1 MPVFA
6 VIRQSVPSE
15 PLAAAIA
22 REYEGTHYDLGD
34 GVWLVAGSG
43 TAKDVAD
50 KLLITPEGKSGTAI
64 VLEAASYY
72 GRANPA
78 IWSWIKTYWE
88 GAPGG

>member
-6 VIRQSVPSE
+6 VIRQSTPSDA
-15 PLAAAIA
+15 LGQAIA
-22 REYEGTHYDLGD
+22 REYAEAHYDLGD

-50 KLLITPEGKSGTAI
+50 KVGITPAGAVGTAI

-78 IWSWIKTYWE
+78 IWS
-88 GAPGG
+88 